1 MSREQMEKKMRK
13 AEMAAQNNYDWGKLV
28 FPRNQFLE
36 SSYQEEREE
45 VIFTYDITGYQ
56 EFTEIKKEKRE
67 TVIVN
72 LIDCARLE
80 EVSHSYKI
88 ELNPENIFYN
98 LHNQVA
104 VMFRDVYGKGE
115 EFREDEFLNQYRA
128 LVGFALQDKYSYEDY
143 RDGGMELLNK
153 DKFLEKIAKQ
163 EKLEEIVT
171 CLREE
176 YERLVEEAV
185 TTKITINKRKYRRN
199 KIFLAITS
207 VLVVVLAGV
216 LGYEMLW
223 EKPYQDAVIEANKSY
238 LKINYSGVIEA
249 FRDTDTSRLSVY
261 DKYILAY
268 SYVQSENLT
277 EEQKKNITSALS
289 LETNEKVLD
298 YWIALGRL
306 DVSEAENIAQQVSDN
321 DLLLY
326 AYLKEKNMLEA
337 DTSVSGEEKVSRL
350 DELSNKIEQLS
361 NIYEEDDTA
370 DTQDSAQST
379 DNIETDSTETDSTET
394 GNMDTDT
401 AETGNTETDNT
412 DTDGTND
419 NTQEDINVLDDGN

>member
-1 MSREQMEKKMRK
+1 MSREQMKKKMRK

-45 VIFTYDITGYQ
+45 VIFTYDITGYR

-72 LIDCARLE
+72 LIDCAGLE

-115 EFREDEFLNQYRA
+115 EFGEEEFLNQYRA

-163 EKLEEIVT
+163 ETLEGIVT

-176 YERLVEEAV
+176 YERLVEEAA

-199 KIFLAITS
+199 KVFLAITS
-207 VLVVVLAGV
+207 VLMVVFAGC

-249 FRDTDTSRLSVY
+249 FRDTDASRFSVY
-261 DKYILAY
+261 DKYILAH

-337 DTSVSGEEKVSRL
+337 DTSVSGEEKASRL

-361 NIYEEDDTA
+361 NVYEEEEKDTGDAAQNTENSA
-370 DTQDSAQST
+370 DT
-379 DNIETDSTETDSTET
+379 DN
-394 GNMDTDT
+394 M
-401 AETGNTETDNT
+401 NTETENADNT
-412 DTDGTND
+412 GTDNTND

>member
-1 MSREQMEKKMRK
+1 MSREQMEKRMRK

-45 VIFTYDITGYQ
+45 VIFTYDITGYR

-72 LIDCARLE
+72 LIDCAGLE
-80 EVSHSYKI
+80 AVSHSYKI
-88 ELNPENIFYN
+88 EMNPENIFYN

-104 VMFRDVYGKGE
+104 IMFRDVYGKGE
-115 EFREDEFLNQYRA
+115 EFREEEFLNQYRA
-128 LVGFALQDKYSYEDY
+128 LIGFALQDKYSYEDY
-143 RDGGMELLNK
+143 HDGGMELLNK

-163 EKLEEIVT
+163 ETLEGIIG

-176 YERLVEEAV
+176 YERLVEENA

-199 KIFLAITS
+199 KIFLVLTS
-207 VLVVVLAGV
+207 VLMVVFAG
-216 LGYEMLW
+216 LWGYEMLW
-223 EKPYQDAVIEANKSY
+223 EKPYQDTVIEANKSY

-249 FRDTDTSRLSVY
+249 FRDTDTSRFSVY
-261 DKYILAY
+261 DKYILAH

-306 DVSEAENIAQQVSDN
+306 EITEAENIAQQVSDN

-337 DTSVSGEEKVSRL
+337 DTSVSGEEKASRL

-361 NIYEEDDTA
+361 NIYEED
-370 DTQDSAQST
+370 
-379 DNIETDSTETDSTET
+379 ET
-394 GNMDTDT
+394 GK
-401 AETGNTETDNT
+401 
-412 DTDGTND
+412 
-419 NTQEDINVLDDGN
+419 